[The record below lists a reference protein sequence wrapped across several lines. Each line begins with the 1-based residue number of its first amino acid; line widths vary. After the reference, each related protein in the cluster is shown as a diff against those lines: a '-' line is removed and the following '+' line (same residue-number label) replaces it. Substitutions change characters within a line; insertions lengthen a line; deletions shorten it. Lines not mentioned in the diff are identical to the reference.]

1 MKKLIVPIPGVALC
15 LLIAVPAWFFGQA
28 VPIVGG
34 AIFAIGAGI
43 VLALQFPNLAAC
55 SPGGARLEG
64 GIKFTSKKLLQLSII
79 LLGFNMNFYSVFEVG
94 RQSLYV
100 MVFTLAFAFAT
111 AYVVGRA
118 LNLHG
123 SVPTLIGV
131 GTAICGGSAIAA
143 AAPAIRAN
151 EEEIGQA
158 ISTIFLFN
166 IVAAFAF
173 PFLGNLM
180 GLSDMGFG
188 MWAGTAIND
197 TSSVVAA
204 GTTWSGAAG
213 NDVALEYA
221 TIVKLTRTLMIIP
234 VTIALAFHTSH
245 RSKQS
250 QSSEFSFASSFP
262 WFVLLFLAAA
272 VFNTFAPV
280 PGAVSAGLSEAG
292 KFVIIMAMG
301 AIGLGTNLR
310 KLVSHGIRPIALGVA
325 CWVVVASVSLVVQR
339 VIGIY

>member
-1 MKKLIVPIPGVALC
+1 MQKLFSIIPGIALC
-15 LLIAVPAWFFGQA
+15 LLITIPAWFFGGA

-34 AIFAIGAGI
+34 AIFAIATGI
-43 VLALQFPNLAAC
+43 IILQFFPKIAF
-55 SPGGARLEG
+55 SDIGGIKLDG

-100 MVFTLAFAFAT
+100 MVFTLSLAFLT
-111 AYVVGRA
+111 AYFVGK
-118 LNLHG
+118 LLKLFGNI
-123 SVPTLIGV
+123 PILIGV

-143 AAPAIRAN
+143 TAPAIRAN

-166 IVAAFAF
+166 IIAAFIF
-173 PFLGNLM
+173 PPLGNAFGM
-180 GLSDMGFG
+180 SDTGFG

-204 GTTWSGAAG
+204 GTTWSGVAG
-213 NDVALEYA
+213 NDDALQYA

-234 VTIALAFHTSH
+234 VTIALALYMSH
-245 RSKQS
+245 KSKQS
-250 QSSEFSFASSFP
+250 QSSEFKFSSSFP
-262 WFVLLFLAAA
+262 WFVFLFLFAALL
-272 VFNTFAPV
+272 NTFTPIPESISLA
-280 PGAVSAGLSEAG
+280 LSETG

-301 AIGLGTNLR
+301 AIGLGTNIR
-310 KLVSHGIRPIALGVA
+310 KLVSHGIKPIALGVA
-325 CWVVVASVSLVVQR
+325 CWFVVASVSLVVQR

>member
-1 MKKLIVPIPGVALC
+1 MQKILSAIPGIALC
-15 LLIAVPAWFFGQA
+15 LSIAVPAWLFGRA
-28 VPIVGG
+28 VPVVGG
-34 AIFAIGAGI
+34 AIFAIAAGIAISQLAPKIGGAKLGAG
-43 VLALQFPNLAAC
+43 V
-55 SPGGARLEG
+55 
-64 GIKFTSKKLLQLSII
+64 KFTSKKLLQLSII

-100 MVFTLAFAFAT
+100 MVFTLTLAFLT
-111 AYVVGRA
+111 AYFVGR
-118 LNLHG
+118 LLKLFGNIPIL
-123 SVPTLIGV
+123 VGV

-143 AAPAIRAN
+143 AAPAIRAS

-166 IVAAFAF
+166 IIAAFVF
-173 PFLGNLM
+173 PFLGGVF

-213 NDVALEYA
+213 NDSALEYA

-234 VTIALAFHTSH
+234 VTIALALYAS
-245 RSKQS
+245 RKSGADS
-250 QSSEFSFASSFP
+250 QGGGFKLAGSFP
-262 WFVLLFLAAA
+262 WFVLFFLLAALL
-272 VFNTFAPV
+272 NTFAPI
-280 PGAVSAGLSEAG
+280 PQGASLALSETG

-301 AIGLGTNLR
+301 AIGLGTNIR
-310 KLVSHGIRPIALGVA
+310 KLVSHGIRPIVLGVA
-325 CWVVVASVSLVVQR
+325 CWFVVASVSLVVQR